1 LPPRR
6 QKDQLDTG
14 KKRPEEGDYRAKYIR
29 TREAWKRRE
38 GQGEKGR
45 RRKETERSE
54 SRERRRGESERKEEH
69 AQTVE
74 TGAGDQGDV
83 DIKSAD

>member
-1 LPPRR
+1 MY
-6 QKDQLDTG
+6 KD
-14 KKRPEEGDYRAKYIR
+14 
-29 TREAWKRRE
+29 AWKRRE
-38 GQGEKGR
+38 GQDVKGR
-45 RRKETERSE
+45 RRKETERGE
-54 SRERRRGESERKEEH
+54 SRGRRRGESERKEEH